1 MLPLKLV
8 NMVVERVTKAERGRV
23 YGQTVVVRAKIKL
36 GAGSGGL
43 ERQVR
48 SMQGRWA
55 ASVKTSEGTKV
66 VAE

>member
-1 MLPLKLV
+1 VLPLKLGY
-8 NMVVERVTKAERGRV
+8 MVMERVTKAEGGRV

-43 ERQVR
+43 KRQVR

-55 ASVKTSEGTKV
+55 ASVKTSEGAKV